1 MTEEAK
7 PARRTRR
14 APLEV
19 HDLVVRAAHDLFTSQ
34 GYHGTKTRQ
43 IAERAQ
49 VAEPVIFRHFGS
61 KAEMFEVAI
70 IAPFTDFANAWGASW
85 STEPLASADVY
96 EVTRTF
102 VEGFYGLALEHRE
115 VLRTLMAARAKGDDD
130 ALAEVAD
137 RVVTQL
143 ASVLTHIRGVLEQ
156 HSAARGWDSLDP
168 PNTVAVALGAIL
180 SVVVF
185 DDWVFAAGERRPGR
199 ARQVEELT
207 QMLLHGIAHRAAPS
221 RAARV
226 RQTATGSATGP
237 DSLSRSS

>member
-7 PARRTRR
+7 PTRRTRR

-19 HDLVVRAAHDLFTSQ
+19 RDLVVRAAHDLFTSQ
-34 GYHGTKTRQ
+34 GYHATKTRQ
-43 IAERAQ
+43 IAEHAQ

-70 IAPFTDFANAWGASW
+70 IAPFTEFANAWGASW
-85 STEPLASADVY
+85 SAEPLDSADMY
-96 EVTRTF
+96 EITRTF
-102 VEGFYGLALEHRE
+102 VQGFYGLTLEHRE

-137 RVVTQL
+137 RVVAQL
-143 ASVLTHIRGVLEQ
+143 ASVLTNIRGLLEE
-156 HSAARGWDSLDP
+156 HAAARGWDSLDP
-168 PNTVAVALGAIL
+168 PITVAIALGAIL

-185 DDWVFAAGERRPGR
+185 DEWVFPAGERRPGR

-207 QMLLHGIAHRAAPS
+207 QMLLHGVAHRPE
-221 RAARV
+221 
-226 RQTATGSATGP
+226 P
-237 DSLSRSS
+237 DRFRPL